1 MDIVKNRIGVEKKFW
16 ELCLSV
22 VQEQG
27 LALYDMEFLP
37 GQKLLRLYIMNPET
51 KSAVI
56 EDCIKVDHALTPFF
70 ESETWMP
77 AEVTLE
83 VGSPGVYRHVSSL
96 AHFQLGLGETH
107 AVTIMG
113 NLDPQ
118 LNPGAPK
125 KILSAKKFRGTLTEV
140 RPDAVT
146 LNTRDGSVVIAFA
159 SIKNAQID
167 PDFEEL
173 MTKAESKNQTQIT
186 SEEVE

>member
-1 MDIVKNRIGVEKKFW
+1 MDIVKNRLGVEKKFW

-27 LALYDMEFLP
+27 LALYDLEFLP
-37 GQKLLRLYIMNPET
+37 GQKLLRLYIMNPTT

-70 ESETWMP
+70 ETEEWMP

-96 AHFQLGLGETH
+96 AHFQMGVGETH

-113 NLDPQ
+113 NLDAE

-125 KILSAKKFRGTLTEV
+125 KILAAKKFRGKLTEV
-140 RPDAVT
+140 RPEAVKLVT
-146 LNTRDGSVVIAFA
+146 SDGEVVIGLA

-167 PDFEEL
+167 PDFNEL
-173 MTKAESKNQTQIT
+173 MNKAETQMT
-186 SEEVE
+186 SHEVE

>member
-1 MDIVKNRIGVEKKFW
+1 MDITKNRLGVEKKFW
-16 ELCLSV
+16 ELCVPV

-27 LALYDMEFLP
+27 LALYDLEFLP

-56 EDCIKVDHALTPFF
+56 EDCVKVDHALTPFF

-83 VGSPGVYRHVSSL
+83 VGSPGVYRHVNSL

-113 NLDPQ
+113 SLDPVA
-118 LNPGAPK
+118 NPGAPK
-125 KILSAKKFRGTLTEV
+125 KVLAAKKFRGELLEV
-140 RPDAVT
+140 RPDAIVIETDDGNVT
-146 LNTRDGSVVIAFA
+146 LAFA
-159 SIKNAQID
+159 SIKNAQVD
-167 PDFEEL
+167 PDFEDIMKNAKNNSPEE
-173 MTKAESKNQTQIT
+173 AE
-186 SEEVE
+186 